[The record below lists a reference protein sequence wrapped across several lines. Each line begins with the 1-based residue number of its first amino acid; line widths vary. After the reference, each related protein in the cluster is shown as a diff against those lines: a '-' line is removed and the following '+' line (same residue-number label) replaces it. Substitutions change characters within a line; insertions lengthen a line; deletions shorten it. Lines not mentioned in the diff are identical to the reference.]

1 MYDPTHALIHAN
13 PKFQSLVR
21 KRERLAWLLSIIM
34 FGLYLLFI
42 LLIAFKPT
50 LLGAR
55 IFADSPVTWGI
66 PFGIGLILAAF
77 MLTGI
82 YVWRANSEFDRINQ
96 EILDEVNSK

>member
-13 PKFQSLVR
+13 PKFQLLVR

-42 LLIAFKPT
+42 LLIAFKPA

-55 IFADSPVTWGI
+55 IFVDSPVTWGI

-77 MLTGI
+77 ILTGI